1 MIKNLLIAITL
12 VGLLTIGYFVYTN
25 RTKSTMKKDSPSA
38 NKLPFKL
45 VDENKKYQAVME
57 TTEGTIVIEL
67 FADKTPVTVSNFV
80 SLAKR
85 GFYNGT
91 SFHRVIKD
99 FMIQGGDPK
108 GDGTGGPGYRFADE
122 PFEGEYIRGTV
133 AMANAG
139 PDTNGSQFFIMHKDY
154 PLPKNYIIFGRVVE
168 GIEVVDTLANAEVS
182 VNPNTGEN
190 SSPVSIERIL
200 KVSVKE
206 L

>member
-1 MIKNLLIAITL
+1 MIKKFLIFVTI

-25 RTKSTMKKDSPSA
+25 RTKNTMKKDSASA

-45 VDENKKYQAVME
+45 VDKNKKYQAVME

-85 GFYNGT
+85 GFYNDT
-91 SFHRVIKD
+91 SFHRVIEN

-122 PFEGEYIRGTV
+122 PFEGEYTRGTV

-168 GIEVVDTLANAEVS
+168 GIEVVDTLATAEVS